1 MVKIANFT
9 SYIFITKKN
18 QKKINKAYSEVL
30 KIMLKGIIYC
40 GTARTHYPCI
50 RIHAQIQD
58 LILINKA
65 S

>member
-9 SYIFITKKN
+9 SYIFITKKTP
-18 QKKINKAYSEVL
+18 KINKAYSEVL